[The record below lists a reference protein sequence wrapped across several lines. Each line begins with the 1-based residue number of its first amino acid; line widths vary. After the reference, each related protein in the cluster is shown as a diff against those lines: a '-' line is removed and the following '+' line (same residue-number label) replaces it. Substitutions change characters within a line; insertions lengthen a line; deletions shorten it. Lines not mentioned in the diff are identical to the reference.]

1 MATNDKYKLKDKS
14 DTELYEW
21 LIEQK
26 PGADEYIAGEE
37 ETMRRVAVIEEQ
49 MEIAEEPSRKRELI
63 AVSIAIVA
71 LAITI
76 IAIVLSY

>member
-1 MATNDKYKLKDKS
+1 MTNDKYKLKDKS
-14 DTELYEW
+14 ETDLLEW
-21 LIEQK
+21 LAEQK
-26 PGADEYIAGEE
+26 PGTDECIAGEE

-49 MEIAEEPSRKRELI
+49 MEKAEEPSRKRELI
-63 AVSIAIVA
+63 VVCIAIVS